1 MAAPLIFMPRRL
13 GQHFLKY
20 PEIAERMATL
30 ALIGSEDTVLEIGPG
45 HGELTQVLAARAKK
59 VIAIEKDRLLA
70 RELEGKWG
78 NVEVVSGDAARLDW
92 PQFDKLV
99 ANLPY
104 EISSPVMERLFESR
118 QWKTAVLMVQ
128 KEFAKRLTAKEG
140 SEEWSRLGMAANYY
154 TEPKLISVVGRGA
167 FRPMPKVESAI
178 VLLKPKELPFKTDE
192 LFWLVTGKLW
202 QHRKKLVR
210 AALRSLGRYDGCG
223 VGIDFVPHGIAE
235 KRVEKCSLE
244 DFRLIVDTLRE
255 HLGSG

>member
-1 MAAPLIFMPRRL
+1 MPRKL

-20 PEIAERMATL
+20 PEIAERMAAL
-30 ALIGSEDTVLEIGPG
+30 AIVDDCDIVLEIGPG
-45 HGELTQVLAARAKK
+45 HGELTQVLASKAKK
-59 VIAIEKDRLLA
+59 VIAIEKDKMLA
-70 RELEGKWG
+70 EALEGKLS
-78 NVEVVSGDAARLDW
+78 NVEVIAGDAVKLEW
-92 PQFDKLV
+92 PHFDKLV

-104 EISSPVMERLFESR
+104 EISSPVMEKLFER
-118 QWKTAVLMVQ
+118 KHWKVAVLMLQ

-140 SEEWSRLGMAANYY
+140 SEEWSRLGMAASYY
-154 TEPKLISVVGRGA
+154 VDAKLIAKVGRGA

-178 VLLKPKELPFKTDE
+178 VLMKPREHPFKTDS

-202 QHRKKLVR
+202 QHRKKQVR
-210 AALRSLGRYDGCG
+210 AALKHLGRYDGCG

-235 KRVEKCSLE
+235 KRVERCSLE